1 MMKILAIDVG
11 GTAIKSALAAPDG
24 TLAGL
29 REYPTPPDIARGIL
43 QVAASYRDYGAVG
56 ISTAGIVDHQRGTIV
71 FSSAANSGR

>member
-43 QVAASYRDYGAVG
+43 QVAAMAETRSLLLCLLLAPLLG
-56 ISTAGIVDHQRGTIV
+56 
-71 FSSAANSGR
+71 